1 MLITAIICS
10 LVCFLLGVL
19 IGALVHHCV
28 TVRCVHKKSY
38 ELSSRSHTPPTS
50 ATPVVYE
57 EITKDSPPTSRGKD
71 IELEREC
78 GLWTDSL
85 ES

>member
-28 TVRCVHKKSY
+28 TVRCVHKKSH

-71 IELEREC
+71 IELKENVAY
-78 GLWTDSL
+78 GPIT
-85 ES
+85 